1 VFFFFTGSVKFSG
14 RAAVRAVASRPAA
27 VAAERRAGAV
37 GKYPL
42 IDADMD
48 ICATHLNGCP
58 LKLEELL
65 AADDM
70 NFAHDVFGIR
80 RHIDR
85 TTGELQDC
93 FVPRYAAPT
102 KKEVE
107 RDNHCRGMNASH
119 AQA

>member
-1 VFFFFTGSVKFSG
+1 MKCINFSLKSKAEYLTVHQIAA
-14 RAAVRAVASRPAA
+14 RASQMAA
-27 VAAERRAGAV
+27 KHGL
-37 GKYPL
+37 KYPL

-107 RDNHCRGMNASH
+107 RDNHYRGMNASH